1 MNCYTERYTILSH
14 DVDANNNARPSIISR
29 LMQETA
35 NHHMRDRKPTYYDL
49 FFNGQSFIAT
59 RIAFELLEQLHPYD
73 KIEVHTWTCEGK
85 AATFRRCHLIERAG
99 ETIARSYSE
108 WAVADLNS
116 GKLCRTNEIDF
127 SNYEKDEPLE
137 LSVPVRFHFPKDLR
151 FDTVDS
157 KVVKYCDCDM
167 NMHMNNTFYQ
177 DMIWN
182 AFPNVEE
189 RKLTSFSLRFMAEA
203 HLGSEISIQRAVL
216 DEPVDDGAGAE
227 FSCYFRSIVGG
238 RVNTEALVSGAK
250 AERSKV
256 F

>member
-1 MNCYTERYTILSH
+1 MNCYTERYSVLSH
-14 DVDANNNARPSIISR
+14 DVDSNNNARPSVISR

-49 FFNGQSFIAT
+49 FFSGKSFIAT

-73 KIEVHTWTCEGK
+73 VVDVHTWTCENKG
-85 AATFRRCHLIERAG
+85 ATFLRCHMIEKEGR
-99 ETIARSYSE
+99 TVARSYTE
-108 WAVADLNS
+108 WAIADLNS
-116 GKLCRTNEIDF
+116 GRLCRTNEFDF
-127 SNYEKDEPLE
+127 SNYEQDEPNKL
-137 LSVPVRFHFPKDLR
+137 LVPVRFRFPKEARIDI
-151 FDTVDS
+151 VDS

-182 AFPNVEE
+182 AFPDVEK

-203 HLGSEISIQRAVL
+203 HLGDEIKIERAVL
-216 DEPVDDGAGAE
+216 DEPVEDGAGAE
-227 FSCYFRSIVGG
+227 YSCYFRTTVGD
-238 RVNTEALVSGAK
+238 RINTEALVSGAR
-250 AERSKV
+250 AERQKL